1 MRGIWKVCSMVFYL
15 NNRFTNPFM
24 FSIILTEMAIFIW
37 IVMRNTFSLLN
48 NVSKL
53 CDALHYLLG
62 NMFIRFG
69 SKLYK
74 VHLES
79 S

>member
-1 MRGIWKVCSMVFYL
+1 
-15 NNRFTNPFM
+15 M
-24 FSIILTEMAIFIW
+24 FGIILTEMANFILL
-37 IVMRNTFSLLN
+37 VMRNTFFLLN
-48 NVSKL
+48 NVRKL
-53 CDALHYLLG
+53 CDALHDLLG